1 MLLSACRNL
10 RKNVQKSNNRFQ
22 VSFKAIK
29 SQKELSLQLLLHDCN
44 LDRSPLT
51 EVIPKSL
58 PKMFVAEQLYIPK
71 SATLISDSFNVYVDE
86 YLVCICLPVLRLVFP
101 LLHVTIGEGFPRTSH
116 FNSISRPVISATSDW
131 ITTCG
136 ATVYRKIHDSI
147 SFAYCITKLKE
158 SPFKEMN
165 QNTSNQI

>member
-1 MLLSACRNL
+1 MIEFR
-10 RKNVQKSNNRFQ
+10 
-22 VSFKAIK
+22 
-29 SQKELSLQLLLHDCN
+29 DWN

-116 FNSISRPVISATSDW
+116 FNSISRPVISATSGW

-158 SPFKEMN
+158 TPF
-165 QNTSNQI
+165 